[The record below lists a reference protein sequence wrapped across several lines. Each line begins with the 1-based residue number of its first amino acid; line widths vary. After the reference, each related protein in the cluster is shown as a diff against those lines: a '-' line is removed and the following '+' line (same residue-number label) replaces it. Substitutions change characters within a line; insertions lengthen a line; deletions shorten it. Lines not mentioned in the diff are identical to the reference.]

1 VSIESNTES
10 PIMDNMEFTF
20 VIAPIRYNV
29 FQIEDAAGR
38 RPKNRSIRNHT
49 NALSG
54 IL

>member
-1 VSIESNTES
+1 MSIESNTES
-10 PIMDNMEFTF
+10 PIMEFTF
-20 VIAPIRYNV
+20 VISPIRYNV

-38 RPKNRSIRNHT
+38 RPKNRNHT